1 MTRGDDEVWNVV
13 GDEVHRNGRTL
24 LTVNEWLTDEDA
36 DEVCRLASAAPMM
49 LRALEEAERL
59 LVQTLGWREG
69 WECSEDDLLGGI
81 RSSIKAAKGE
91 DYDE

>member
-1 MTRGDDEVWNVV
+1 MTRGDEVWNVV

-36 DEVCRLASAAPMM
+36 EEVCRLAAAAPMM
-49 LRALEEAERL
+49 LRALE
-59 LVQTLGWREG
+59 LVAQYTDKNQ
-69 WECSEDDLLGGI
+69 CSPYIARVMDAI
-81 RSSIKAAKGE
+81 RAAKGE